1 MQTGIAGEGEDVSIA
16 ALPGLGPE
24 IGAGMVATVAATVF
38 VTGALKGVV
47 GLGLSTGSVVVFS
60 LLYGLESA
68 LCLLVA
74 PTVATNL
81 WQGASGG
88 HTRALVT
95 RFWPGLAAIV
105 PGVWAG
111 SQLRGALGPGEAE
124 HALGAALMLY
134 AAFALAKKC
143 MHFAPRGERTLSLLV
158 GAVNGVVTGATG
170 VLVIPMVPYIEA
182 LKIEREALVQLMAM
196 VFCAS
201 ALALALTLAEA
212 GRYDPAL
219 RNLSLWSIAPA
230 LAGVL
235 AGEWL
240 RSRLS
245 AERFRTWLF
254 VALAGVGAKLMVFG

>member
-1 MQTGIAGEGEDVSIA
+1 MSIA
-16 ALPGLGPE
+16 TLLELGPE

-47 GLGLSTGSVVVFS
+47 GIGLSTGSIVVFS

-88 HTRALVT
+88 HARALVT

-111 SQLRGALGPGEAE
+111 SQLRGALAPCEAE
-124 HALGAALMLY
+124 HALGAALVLY
-134 AAFALAKKC
+134 AAIALAKKRV
-143 MHFAPRGERTLSLLV
+143 HFAPRRERTLSLLA
-158 GAVNGVVTGATG
+158 GTANGVVTGATG

-182 LKIEREALVQLMAM
+182 LRIEREALVQLMAM

-201 ALALALTLAEA
+201 SLALALALAEA

-219 RNLSLWSIAPA
+219 RNLSFWAIAPA
-230 LAGVL
+230 LVGVL

-254 VALAGVGAKLMVFG
+254 GALAGVGAKLMVFG

>member
-1 MQTGIAGEGEDVSIA
+1 MSIA
-16 ALPGLGPE
+16 TLPGLGPE

-38 VTGALKGVV
+38 VTGALKGIV

-60 LLYGLESA
+60 VLYGLESA

-88 HTRALVT
+88 HARALVT
-95 RFWPGLAAIV
+95 RFWPALAAIV
-105 PGVWAG
+105 PAVWAG
-111 SQLRGALGPGEAE
+111 SQLRGALAGEAE

-134 AAFALAKKC
+134 AVVALAKKR
-143 MHFAPRGERTLSLLV
+143 MHFAPRRERTLSLLA
-158 GAVNGVVTGATG
+158 GTANGVVTGATG
-170 VLVIPMVPYIEA
+170 VLVIPMVLYIEV
-182 LKIEREALVQLMAM
+182 LKIERAALVQLMAM

-219 RNLSLWSIAPA
+219 RNLSLWAIAPA

-254 VALAGVGAKLMVFG
+254 AALAGVGAKLMVFG